1 MSLSR
6 SILGDNSFLKENF
19 LLKRK
24 AEAERVLAKYPDRV
38 PVIVE
43 QSSGNKLPSIDKTKF
58 LVPND
63 LTIGQF
69 VYVIRKRIKLSP
81 EKAIFLMV
89 DSKLPATSALL
100 SQVYQENKDEDSF
113 LHDLFRRKRFWI
125 KIDSNNYLYNFIIK
139 IKHFYNKTVLI

>member
-6 SILGDNSFLKENF
+6 SIIGDNSFKGKFSFE
-19 LLKRK
+19 KRK
-24 AEAERVLAKYPDRV
+24 AEAERVLAKYPDRI

-43 QSSGNKLPSIDKTKF
+43 QNSGNKLPTIDKTKF
-58 LVPND
+58 LVPSD

-81 EKAIFLMV
+81 EKAIFLMI

-100 SQVYQENKDEDSF
+100 SQVYQENKDKDGF
-113 LHDLFRRKRFWI
+113 LYTTYSGENVFG
-125 KIDSNNYLYNFIIK
+125 
-139 IKHFYNKTVLI
+139 

>member
-6 SILGDNSFLKENF
+6 SIIGDNSFKGKFSFE
-19 LLKRK
+19 KRK
-24 AEAERVLAKYPDRV
+24 AEAERVLAKYPDRI

-43 QSSGNKLPSIDKTKF
+43 QNSGNKLPTIDKTKF

-81 EKAIFLMV
+81 EKAIFLMI

-100 SQVYQENKDEDSF
+100 SQVYQENKDKDGF
-113 LHDLFRRKRFWI
+113 LYTTYSGENVFG
-125 KIDSNNYLYNFIIK
+125 
-139 IKHFYNKTVLI
+139 

>member
-6 SILGDNSFLKENF
+6 SILGDNSFKGKYPFE
-19 LLKRK
+19 KRK
-24 AEAERVLAKYPDRV
+24 AEAERVLAKYPDRI

-43 QSSGNKLPSIDKTKF
+43 QNSGCKLHPIDKTKF

-89 DSKLPATSALL
+89 DSKLPATSSIL
-100 SQVYQENKDEDSF
+100 SHVYQENKDKDGF
-113 LHDLFRRKRFWI
+113 LYMSYSGENVFG
-125 KIDSNNYLYNFIIK
+125 
-139 IKHFYNKTVLI
+139 

>member
-6 SILGDNSFLKENF
+6 SIIGDNSFKGKFSFE
-19 LLKRK
+19 KRK
-24 AEAERVLAKYPDRV
+24 AEAERVLAKYPDRI

-43 QSSGNKLPSIDKTKF
+43 QSSGNKLPPIDKTKF

-69 VYVIRKRIKLSP
+69 VYVIRKRIKLSS
-81 EKAIFLMV
+81 EKAIFLMI

-100 SQVYQENKDEDSF
+100 SQVYQESKDEDSF
-113 LHDLFRRKRFWI
+113 LYMTYSGENVFG
-125 KIDSNNYLYNFIIK
+125 
-139 IKHFYNKTVLI
+139 

>member
-6 SILGDNSFLKENF
+6 SIIGDNSFKGKYPFE
-19 LLKRK
+19 KRK
-24 AEAERVLAKYPDRV
+24 AEAERVLAKYPDRI

-43 QSSGNKLPSIDKTKF
+43 QSSGNKLPTIDKTKF

-81 EKAIFLMV
+81 EKAIFLMI

-100 SQVYQENKDEDSF
+100 SQVYQENKDKDGF
-113 LHDLFRRKRFWI
+113 LYTTYSGENVFG
-125 KIDSNNYLYNFIIK
+125 
-139 IKHFYNKTVLI
+139 